1 MPTNEEG
8 EFELILGNKQL
19 LSVFFIVV
27 VLLGVFFAMGYIVGR
42 NSAPGKTEVAST
54 TRPPSERPATP
65 IEPPVPPSSAPHA
78 VNPPADQPVEKPA
91 EVKKQAPPPEEK
103 APAPAPAPVAT
114 DAPPTGSYW
123 QVAATKRAE
132 ADLLVDL
139 LKGKGYKARM
149 VPAPGT
155 EGYFRVLIGPAVN
168 TAALSVLKADLE
180 ALGYKN
186 PIKRD
191 Y

>member
-54 TRPPSERPATP
+54 TRPPSERPTTP
-65 IEPPVPPSSAPHA
+65 IEPPVQPSGAPAA
-78 VNPPADQPVEKPA
+78 VNPPAEQPVEKPA
-91 EVKKQAPPPEEK
+91 AVKKQAPPPEK
-103 APAPAPAPVAT
+103 PPAPAPSPAAT
-114 DAPPTGSYW
+114 DTPPTGLYW

-132 ADLLVDL
+132 AELLVDL

-155 EGYFRVLIGPAVN
+155 EGYFRVLIGPAGN
-168 TAALSVLKADLE
+168 TAALSALKADLE

>member
-1 MPTNEEG
+1 MPTNGEG

-54 TRPPSERPATP
+54 TRPSERPATP
-65 IEPPVPPSSAPHA
+65 LETPVQPSSVPAA
-78 VNPPADQPVEKPA
+78 VNPRAEQPVEKPV

-103 APAPAPAPVAT
+103 APAPAPAAAM

-132 ADLLVDL
+132 AELLVDL

-155 EGYFRVLIGPAVN
+155 DHYFRVLIGPAVN

>member
-54 TRPPSERPATP
+54 TRPSERPTTP
-65 IEPPVPPSSAPHA
+65 METPVQPSSAPSA

-91 EVKKQAPPPEEK
+91 AVKKQAPPPEEK
-103 APAPAPAPVAT
+103 APAPAPAAT
-114 DAPPTGSYW
+114 DTPPTGSYW

-132 ADLLVDL
+132 AELLVDL

-149 VPAPGT
+149 IPAPGT